1 MRIFF
6 TTFVV
11 FILLNSNNVTFA
23 GHANEKY
30 CFNCSYKYKIGDKKN
45 DTYEFAFDLQTTI
58 SVNYR
63 DSVGRMQTKDLS
75 KLVEE
80 QLKDKKTGLVSY
92 ILFENNKILVDQNRK
107 SKYRGPYPSH
117 SVGKS
122 LVSLVTG
129 YAMCG
134 GYINHTVFDRID
146 YPTVA
151 DTLFEN
157 QKLIDLLNMQ
167 AGDDEIIGDRLGIW
181 DSRIT
186 KDKQSINTIPI
197 KRAMKKYFKGKDGL
211 EPGKYFNYS
220 AMTTNVIVN
229 YVIYKTG
236 DDWEKLLHKIFIED
250 AKVAKRVYFSKTLM
264 KNKTGNRKSGE
275 YGRYS
280 FYADRYD
287 YVRIANLIM
296 SHWKNDTCVGKYLKT
311 MYENRV
317 DRQYNEYSMFKGNHR
332 VAQTYGGQFLWDAI
346 GLEDRP
352 ILMMDGFA
360 GQQVV
365 IDFDNN
371 RIITAHSTDRHYDY
385 YSLIYSQLEPNT
397 PYKPNE
403 QSERPKCREYV
414 NETQFV
420 LQDC

>member
-1 MRIFF
+1 MSRIIY
-6 TTFVV
+6 
-11 FILLNSNNVTFA
+11 FILSFFMMIGVTFA
-23 GHANEKY
+23 HHANEKY
-30 CFNCSYKYKIGDKKN
+30 AYNKNYAYKIGDKEN
-45 DTYEFAFDLQTTI
+45 DTYEFEFDLQT
-58 SVNYR
+58 N
-63 DSVGRMQTKDLS
+63 DLS

-92 ILFENNKILVDQNRK
+92 ILFENNKILVDQSRK
-107 SKYRGPYPSH
+107 SKYWGPYPSH

-146 YPTVA
+146 YPTVEG
-151 DTLFEN
+151 TLYEN
-157 QKLIDLLNMQ
+157 QKLIHLLNMQ
-167 AGDDEIIGDRLGIW
+167 AGDDEIIGDRIGIW
-181 DSRIT
+181 DSKIT
-186 KDKQSINTIPI
+186 KNKQSINTIPI
-197 KRAMKKYFKGKDGL
+197 KTAMKRYFKGVDGL

-220 AMTTNVIVN
+220 AMTTNVIMN

-236 DDWEKLLHKIFIED
+236 DDWNKLLHKIFIED
-250 AKVAKRVYFSKTLM
+250 AKVAKRVYFHKTLR
-264 KNKTGNRKSGE
+264 KDKTGNRKSGE

-287 YVRIANLIM
+287 YVRIANMIM

-317 DRQYNEYSMFKGNHR
+317 DRQYNEYSKFKGNHR
-332 VAQTYGGQFLWDAI
+332 SAQTYGGQFLWDAV

-371 RIITAHSTDRHYDY
+371 RIITVHSTDRHYDY
-385 YSLIYSQLEPNT
+385 YSLVYLPLGYKDDGT
-397 PYKPNE
+397 YKPFNE
-403 QSERPKCREYV
+403 EDLIEKMWEQPQPCTGRDSIGRIVECPNPV
-414 NETQFV
+414 
-420 LQDC
+420 

>member
-1 MRIFF
+1 MI
-6 TTFVV
+6 
-11 FILLNSNNVTFA
+11 SVTFA
-23 GHANEKY
+23 HHANEKY
-30 CFNCSYKYKIGDKKN
+30 FFNSTYKYKIGDKEN
-45 DTYEFAFDLQTTI
+45 DTYEFEFDLQTPI
-58 SVNYR
+58 LVNSR
-63 DSVGRMQTKDLS
+63 NSVGRIQTNDLS

-151 DTLFEN
+151 DTLYEN
-157 QKLIDLLNMQ
+157 QKLINLLNMQ
-167 AGDDEIIGDRLGIW
+167 AGDDEIIGDRIGIW
-181 DSRIT
+181 DSKIT
-186 KDKQSINTIPI
+186 KDKQSVNTIPI
-197 KRAMKKYFKGKDGL
+197 KKAMKKYFKGKSGL

-220 AMTTNVIVN
+220 AMTTNVIMN

-250 AKVAKRVYFSKTLM
+250 AKVAKRVYFHKTLR
-264 KNKTGNRKSGE
+264 KDKTGNRKSGE

-287 YVRIANLIM
+287 YLRIANMIM
-296 SHWKNDTCVGKYLKT
+296 NHWKNDTCVGKYLKT

-317 DRQYNEYSMFKGNHR
+317 DRQYDEYRDNDGNHK

-371 RIITAHSTDRHYDY
+371 KIITIHSTDRHYDY
-385 YSLIYSQLEPNT
+385 YRLVYS
-397 PYKPNE
+397 
-403 QSERPKCREYV
+403 
-414 NETQFV
+414 V
-420 LQDC
+420 LQD

>member
-1 MRIFF
+1 
-6 TTFVV
+6 
-11 FILLNSNNVTFA
+11 
-23 GHANEKY
+23 
-30 CFNCSYKYKIGDKKN
+30 
-45 DTYEFAFDLQTTI
+45 
-58 SVNYR
+58 
-63 DSVGRMQTKDLS
+63 
-75 KLVEE
+75 
-80 QLKDKKTGLVSY
+80 
-92 ILFENNKILVDQNRK
+92 
-107 SKYRGPYPSH
+107 
-117 SVGKS
+117 
-122 LVSLVTG
+122 
-129 YAMCG
+129 MCG

-264 KNKTGNRKSGE
+264 TNKTGNRKSGE

-317 DRQYNEYSMFKGNHR
+317 DRQYNGYSMFKGNHR

-385 YSLIYSQLEPNT
+385 YSLIYLQLNPDT
-397 PYKPNE
+397 SYKPNE